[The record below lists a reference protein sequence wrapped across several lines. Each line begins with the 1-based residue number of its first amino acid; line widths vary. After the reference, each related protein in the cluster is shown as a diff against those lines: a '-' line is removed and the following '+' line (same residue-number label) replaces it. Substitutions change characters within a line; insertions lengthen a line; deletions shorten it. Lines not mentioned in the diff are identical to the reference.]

1 MSRHR
6 IFTRVADLASV
17 LFTLRCLLRTLDSMA
32 LPSSSAVRYQRLY
45 FHDGDVVLAAQTSPP
60 TRNHSEPSPLLLFRV
75 HKTTL
80 SHNSTA
86 FANMFADASSS
97 AGETYDGVPLVHLE
111 GDKAEDLALLL
122 AFLYYP
128 V

>member
-1 MSRHR
+1 M
-6 IFTRVADLASV
+6 
-17 LFTLRCLLRTLDSMA
+17 LDFMA
-32 LPSSSAVRYQRLY
+32 LPSSSTVRHQRLY
-45 FHDGDVVLAAQTSPP
+45 FHDGDVVLAAQTSLL
-60 TRNHSEPSPLLLFRV
+60 TRDDSEPSPLLLFRV
-75 HKTTL
+75 HKITL
-80 SHNSTA
+80 SHNSPA